1 MFIVRPWLA
10 HTAASPAYRKSNTM
24 QKKHLTL
31 AVLVTAIW
39 GFNFPVTKLGLAA
52 IDPLLLTALRFTL
65 AALPWVFFVKRPP
78 IAIKWLAAYGLIF
91 GVAMWA
97 LINLGIEWGVPPG
110 TAALLIQFSAF
121 FTMGWG
127 VLLFREHL
135 SPGQMLGMG
144 LAVLGLVSII
154 LASPGHGTTLG
165 YGLLLVS
172 AFSWSVGNV
181 IIKQSK
187 VREMF
192 AFVVW
197 ASVFPPIPLL
207 ALTWLAH
214 GPAPFAALATQFEWV
229 AVFSLLFQVYAATH
243 FCYWGWNLL
252 LREYPVSTV
261 APLSLLIPVFGIAG
275 SMLMLGHRVG
285 YSEGVSMVLILSA
298 LAVGLIKGPWR
309 LRLADSQKQESPH

>member
-1 MFIVRPWLA
+1 
-10 HTAASPAYRKSNTM
+10 M
-24 QKKHLTL
+24 QKKHLFL
-31 AVLVTAIW
+31 AVLVTAVW
-39 GFNFPVTKLGLAA
+39 GLNFPVTKLGLAA

-97 LINLGIEWGVPPG
+97 MINLGIEWGVPPG

-127 VLLFREHL
+127 VLLFREQL
-135 SPGQMLGMG
+135 SYAQMLGMG
-144 LAVLGLVSII
+144 LAVLGLISII
-154 LASPGHGTTLG
+154 LASPGQGTTLG
-165 YGLLLVS
+165 YALLLVS
-172 AFSWSVGNV
+172 ALSWSVGNV

-197 ASVFPPIPLL
+197 ASVFPPLPLL
-207 ALTWLAH
+207 LLTWLAH
-214 GPAPFAALATQFEWV
+214 GSAPFTALVTHFEWV
-229 AVFSLLFQVYAATH
+229 ALFSLLFQVYAATH

-252 LREYPVSTV
+252 LREYPVSRV

-275 SMLMLGHRVG
+275 SMLILGHKVG
-285 YSEGVSMVLILSA
+285 ATEGVSIALILSA
-298 LAVGLIKGPWR
+298 LVVGLLKWPRG
-309 LRLADSQKQESPH
+309 LRLLPRQ

>member
-1 MFIVRPWLA
+1 
-10 HTAASPAYRKSNTM
+10 M

-31 AVLVTAIW
+31 AVLVTAVW
-39 GFNFPVTKLGLAA
+39 GLNFPITKLGLAA

-65 AALPWVFFVKRPP
+65 AALPWVFFVRRPP
-78 IAIKWLAAYGLIF
+78 IAIGWLAAYGLIF

-97 LINLGIEWGVPPG
+97 LINLGIELGVPPG

-121 FTMGWG
+121 FTLGWG

-135 SPGQMLGMG
+135 SFGQTLGVG
-144 LAVLGLVSII
+144 LAALGLISII
-154 LASPGHGTTLG
+154 FSSPGHATTVG

-181 IIKQSK
+181 IIKRSK

-197 ASVFPPIPLL
+197 ASLFPPIPLL
-207 ALTWLAH
+207 VLTWLAH
-214 GPAPFAALATQFEWV
+214 GSAPFTSLATHLEWV
-229 AVFSLLFQVYAATH
+229 SVFSILFQVYAATH

-252 LREYPVSTV
+252 LREYPVSRV

-275 SMLMLGHRVG
+275 SMLMLGHRVDFN
-285 YSEGVSMVLILSA
+285 EGVSIALILSA
-298 LAVGLIKGPWR
+298 LAVGLMKERQSVRIAPSGK
-309 LRLADSQKQESPH
+309 

>member
-1 MFIVRPWLA
+1 M
-10 HTAASPAYRKSNTM
+10 H
-24 QKKHLTL
+24 KKHLTL

-39 GFNFPVTKLGLAA
+39 GLNFPVTKLGLAA

-135 SPGQMLGMG
+135 SSGQMLGMG

>member
-1 MFIVRPWLA
+1 
-10 HTAASPAYRKSNTM
+10 M

-31 AVLVTAIW
+31 AVLVTAVW
-39 GFNFPVTKLGLAA
+39 GLNFPITKLGLAA

-65 AALPWVFFVKRPP
+65 AALPWVFFVRHPP
-78 IAIKWLAAYGLIF
+78 IAMGWLAAYGLIF

-97 LINLGIEWGVPPG
+97 LINLGIELGVPPG

-121 FTMGWG
+121 FTLGWG
-127 VLLFREHL
+127 VLLFREQL
-135 SPGQMLGMG
+135 SLGQTLGVG
-144 LAVLGLVSII
+144 LAALGLISII
-154 LASPGHGTTLG
+154 FSSPGHATTVG

-197 ASVFPPIPLL
+197 ASLFPPIPLL
-207 ALTWLAH
+207 VLTWLAH
-214 GPAPFAALATQFEWV
+214 GSAPFTSLVTHLEWV
-229 AVFSLLFQVYAATH
+229 SVFSLLFQVYAATH

-252 LREYPVSTV
+252 LREYPVSRV
-261 APLSLLIPVFGIAG
+261 APLSLLIPIFGVAG
-275 SMLMLGHRVG
+275 SMLMLGHRVDFN
-285 YSEGVSMVLILSA
+285 EGISVALILSA
-298 LAVGLIKGPWR
+298 LAVGLMKGRGPVR
-309 LRLADSQKQESPH
+309 ITQAGE

>member
-1 MFIVRPWLA
+1 
-10 HTAASPAYRKSNTM
+10 M

-31 AVLVTAIW
+31 AVLVTAVW
-39 GFNFPVTKLGLAA
+39 GLNFPITKLALAA

-65 AALPWVFFVKRPP
+65 AALPWVFFVRRPP
-78 IAIKWLAAYGLIF
+78 IAMGWLAAYGLIF

-97 LINLGIEWGVPPG
+97 LINLGIELGVPPG

-121 FTMGWG
+121 FTLGWG

-135 SPGQMLGMG
+135 SLGQTLGVG
-144 LAVLGLVSII
+144 LAALGLISII
-154 LASPGHGTTLG
+154 FSSPGHATTVG
-165 YGLLLVS
+165 YGLLLMS

-197 ASVFPPIPLL
+197 ASLFPPIPLL
-207 ALTWLAH
+207 VLTWLAH
-214 GPAPFAALATQFEWV
+214 GSAPFTTLVTHLEWV
-229 AVFSLLFQVYAATH
+229 SVFSLLFQVYAATH

-252 LREYPVSTV
+252 LREYPVSRV
-261 APLSLLIPVFGIAG
+261 APLSLLIPVFGVAG
-275 SMLMLGHRVG
+275 SMLMLGHRVDFN
-285 YSEGVSMVLILSA
+285 EGISIALILSA
-298 LAVGLIKGPWR
+298 LAVGLMKGREPVR
-309 LRLADSQKQESPH
+309 IA

>member
-1 MFIVRPWLA
+1 
-10 HTAASPAYRKSNTM
+10 M
-24 QKKHLTL
+24 QKKHLIL
-31 AVLVTAIW
+31 AVLVTAVW
-39 GFNFPVTKLGLAA
+39 GLNFPITKLGLAA

-127 VLLFREHL
+127 VLLFREQL
-135 SPGQMLGMG
+135 SYAQMLGMG
-144 LAVLGLVSII
+144 LAVLGLISII
-154 LASPGHGTTLG
+154 LASPGQGTTLG
-165 YGLLLVS
+165 YALLLVS
-172 AFSWSVGNV
+172 ALSWSVGNV

-197 ASVFPPIPLL
+197 ASVFPPLPLL
-207 ALTWLAH
+207 LLTWLAH
-214 GPAPFAALATQFEWV
+214 GSAPFTALVTHFEWV
-229 AVFSLLFQVYAATH
+229 ALFSLLFQVYAATH

-252 LREYPVSTV
+252 LREYPVSRV
-261 APLSLLIPVFGIAG
+261 APLSLLIPVFGVAG
-275 SMLMLGHRVG
+275 SMLILGHRVG
-285 YSEGVSMVLILSA
+285 ASEGVSIALILSA
-298 LAVGLIKGPWR
+298 LVVGLLKWPRG
-309 LRLADSQKQESPH
+309 LRLLPRQ

>member
-1 MFIVRPWLA
+1 
-10 HTAASPAYRKSNTM
+10 M
-24 QKKHLTL
+24 QKKHLIL
-31 AVLVTAIW
+31 AVLVTAVW
-39 GFNFPVTKLGLAA
+39 GLNFPVTKLGLAA

-127 VLLFREHL
+127 VLLFREQL
-135 SPGQMLGMG
+135 SYAQMLGMG
-144 LAVLGLVSII
+144 LAVLGLISII
-154 LASPGHGTTLG
+154 LASPGQGTTLG
-165 YGLLLVS
+165 YALLLVS
-172 AFSWSVGNV
+172 ALSWSVGNV

-197 ASVFPPIPLL
+197 ASVFPPLPLL
-207 ALTWLAH
+207 LLTWLAH
-214 GPAPFAALATQFEWV
+214 GSAPFTALVTHFEWV
-229 AVFSLLFQVYAATH
+229 ALFSLLFQVYAATH

-252 LREYPVSTV
+252 LREYPVSRV
-261 APLSLLIPVFGIAG
+261 APLSLLIPVFGVAG
-275 SMLMLGHRVG
+275 SMLILGHRVG
-285 YSEGVSMVLILSA
+285 ASEGVSIALILSA
-298 LAVGLIKGPWR
+298 LVVGLLKWPRG
-309 LRLADSQKQESPH
+309 LRLLPRQ

>member
-1 MFIVRPWLA
+1 M
-10 HTAASPAYRKSNTM
+10 H
-24 QKKHLTL
+24 KKHLTL

-39 GFNFPVTKLGLAA
+39 GLNFPVTKLGLAA

-285 YSEGVSMVLILSA
+285 FSEGVSMVLILSA

-309 LRLADSQKQESPH
+309 LRLADSQKQENPH

>member
-1 MFIVRPWLA
+1 
-10 HTAASPAYRKSNTM
+10 M

-39 GFNFPVTKLGLAA
+39 GLNFPVTKLGLAA

-135 SPGQMLGMG
+135 SSGQMLGMG

>member
-1 MFIVRPWLA
+1 M
-10 HTAASPAYRKSNTM
+10 H
-24 QKKHLTL
+24 KKHLTL

-39 GFNFPVTKLGLAA
+39 GLNFPVTKLGLAA

-181 IIKQSK
+181 FIKQSK

-207 ALTWLAH
+207 AITWLAH

>member
-1 MFIVRPWLA
+1 
-10 HTAASPAYRKSNTM
+10 M

-285 YSEGVSMVLILSA
+285 FSEGVSMVLILSA

>member
-1 MFIVRPWLA
+1 
-10 HTAASPAYRKSNTM
+10 M

-31 AVLVTAIW
+31 AVLVTAVW
-39 GFNFPVTKLGLAA
+39 GLNFPITKLGLAA

-65 AALPWVFFVKRPP
+65 AALPWVFFVRRPP
-78 IAIKWLAAYGLIF
+78 IAVGWLAAYGLIF

-97 LINLGIEWGVPPG
+97 LINLGIELGVPPG

-121 FTMGWG
+121 FTLGWG

-135 SPGQMLGMG
+135 SLGQTLGVG
-144 LAVLGLVSII
+144 LAALGLISII
-154 LASPGHGTTLG
+154 FNSPGHATTVG

-197 ASVFPPIPLL
+197 ASLFPPIPLL
-207 ALTWLAH
+207 VLTWLAH
-214 GPAPFAALATQFEWV
+214 GSAPFTSLVTHLEWV
-229 AVFSLLFQVYAATH
+229 SVFSLLFQVYAATH

-252 LREYPVSTV
+252 LREYPVSRV
-261 APLSLLIPVFGIAG
+261 APLSLLIPVFGVAG
-275 SMLMLGHRVG
+275 SILMLGHRVDFN
-285 YSEGVSMVLILSA
+285 EGISIALILSA
-298 LAVGLIKGPWR
+298 LVVGLMKGR
-309 LRLADSQKQESPH
+309 ERVRIA

>member
-1 MFIVRPWLA
+1 
-10 HTAASPAYRKSNTM
+10 M

>member
-1 MFIVRPWLA
+1 
-10 HTAASPAYRKSNTM
+10 M
-24 QKKHLTL
+24 QKKHLFL
-31 AVLVTAIW
+31 AVLVTAVW
-39 GFNFPVTKLGLAA
+39 GLNFPVTKLGLAA

-127 VLLFREHL
+127 VLLFREQL
-135 SPGQMLGMG
+135 SYAQMLGMG
-144 LAVLGLVSII
+144 LAVLGLISII
-154 LASPGHGTTLG
+154 LASPGQGTTLG
-165 YGLLLVS
+165 YALLLVS
-172 AFSWSVGNV
+172 ALSWSVGNV

-197 ASVFPPIPLL
+197 ASVFPPLPLL
-207 ALTWLAH
+207 LLTWLAH
-214 GPAPFAALATQFEWV
+214 GSAPFTALVTHFEWV
-229 AVFSLLFQVYAATH
+229 ALFSLLFQVYAATH

-252 LREYPVSTV
+252 LREYPVSRV
-261 APLSLLIPVFGIAG
+261 APLSLLIPVFGVAG
-275 SMLMLGHRVG
+275 SMLILGHRVG
-285 YSEGVSMVLILSA
+285 ASEGVSIALILSA
-298 LAVGLIKGPWR
+298 LVVGLLKWPRG
-309 LRLADSQKQESPH
+309 LRLLPRQ

>member
-1 MFIVRPWLA
+1 
-10 HTAASPAYRKSNTM
+10 M
-24 QKKHLTL
+24 QKKHLFL
-31 AVLVTAIW
+31 AVLVTAVW
-39 GFNFPVTKLGLAA
+39 GLNFPVTKLGLAA

-127 VLLFREHL
+127 VLLFREQL
-135 SPGQMLGMG
+135 SYAQMLGMG
-144 LAVLGLVSII
+144 LAVLGLISII
-154 LASPGHGTTLG
+154 LASPGQGTTLG
-165 YGLLLVS
+165 YALLLVS
-172 AFSWSVGNV
+172 ALSWSVGNV

-197 ASVFPPIPLL
+197 ASVFPPLPLL
-207 ALTWLAH
+207 LLTWLAH
-214 GPAPFAALATQFEWV
+214 GSAPFTALVTHFEWV
-229 AVFSLLFQVYAATH
+229 ALFSLLFQVYAATH

-252 LREYPVSTV
+252 LREYPVSRV
-261 APLSLLIPVFGIAG
+261 APLSLLIPVFGVAG
-275 SMLMLGHRVG
+275 SMLILGHRVG
-285 YSEGVSMVLILSA
+285 ASEGVSIALILSA
-298 LAVGLIKGPWR
+298 LVVGLRKWPRG
-309 LRLADSQKQESPH
+309 LRLLPRQ

>member
-1 MFIVRPWLA
+1 
-10 HTAASPAYRKSNTM
+10 M
-24 QKKHLTL
+24 QKKHLIL
-31 AVLVTAIW
+31 AVLVTAVW
-39 GFNFPVTKLGLAA
+39 GLNFPITKLGLAA

-127 VLLFREHL
+127 VLLFREQL
-135 SPGQMLGMG
+135 SYAQMLGMG
-144 LAVLGLVSII
+144 LAVLGLISII
-154 LASPGHGTTLG
+154 LASPGQGTTLG
-165 YGLLLVS
+165 YALLLVS
-172 AFSWSVGNV
+172 ALSWSVGNV

-197 ASVFPPIPLL
+197 ASVFPPLPLL
-207 ALTWLAH
+207 LLTWLAH
-214 GPAPFAALATQFEWV
+214 GSAPFTALVTHFEWV
-229 AVFSLLFQVYAATH
+229 ALFSLLFQVYAATH

-252 LREYPVSTV
+252 LREYPVSRV
-261 APLSLLIPVFGIAG
+261 APLSLLIPVFGLAG
-275 SMLMLGHRVG
+275 SMLILGHRVG
-285 YSEGVSMVLILSA
+285 ASEGVSIALILSA
-298 LAVGLIKGPWR
+298 LVVGLLKWPRG
-309 LRLADSQKQESPH
+309 LRLLPRQ